1 MSETTDVTFLN
12 ELVSDELKR
21 LMHRF
26 GNLLVHVS
34 GEGKVD
40 FRGATGDNCGWIGMS
55 KTIISG
61 DLGCMTPYSGFD
73 TCALDVALDFLYN
86 LDLAPHLNSS
96 INEEF
101 VPAPEEWRKF
111 IDGIKVELK
120 NLLEPNF
127 KMRYTFTLYNDEEQ
141 KVPVATVRLEPLCN
155 AFVIGEFNAAGKH
168 EYLGVIEDYDQP
180 KINHCWITV
189 NGSTIDDIELKRIIH
204 FRHRRYQPRKGD
216 YLLYDAEK
224 DVYIILPQEDY
235 NIH

>member
-1 MSETTDVTFLN
+1 MEETKDVAFLN

-26 GNLLVHVS
+26 GNLLVHIS

-40 FRGATGDNCGWIGMS
+40 FRGATGDNCGWIGMT
-55 KTIISG
+55 KHIISG
-61 DLGCMTPYSGFD
+61 DLGCMTPYPGYD

-96 INEEF
+96 VNEEF

-111 IDGIKVELK
+111 IDGIKVALK
-120 NLLEPNF
+120 DLLEPNY
-127 KMRYTFTLYNDEEQ
+127 KRKYTFTFYNDEEQ
-141 KVPVATVRLEPLCN
+141 KVPVVTVKLEPLCN
-155 AFVIGEFNAAGKH
+155 TFVVGEFNAANKH

-189 NGSTIDDIELKRIIH
+189 NGSTIEDIELKRLIH